1 MEHIVISH
9 SSQLV
14 KRWKQTFPDVVSLE
28 SISSLNDLE
37 PSGKRLIWLDL
48 AEIAAERRTSV
59 VQQTVGYSWPVVVLT
74 YTPSDEEAYEL
85 ISHGAYGYSH
95 AMAAADQLREISA
108 VVDSGS
114 LWVGAGLMQR
124 MLSLSRASGVI
135 SNRPANL
142 INVLTPRELMVAE
155 QVALGASNR
164 QIAEKLDI
172 AERTVKAHL
181 STIFGKLEVRDR
193 VQLAL
198 TMNNVP
204 FQ

>member
-14 KRWKQTFPDVVSLE
+14 KRWKQTFPDTISLE

-37 PSGKRLIWLDL
+37 PSRERLIWLDL
-48 AEIAAERRTSV
+48 VEIAADRRVSV
-59 VQQTVGYSWPVVVLT
+59 VQQAVGYNWPVLVLT
-74 YTPSDEEAYEL
+74 YAPNDEEAYEM

-95 AMAAADQLREISA
+95 AMAAPDQLREIST
-108 VVDSGS
+108 VVGSGS

-124 MLSLSRASGVI
+124 MLSLSRESGVI

-142 INVLTPRELMVAE
+142 VNVLTPRELMVAE

-181 STIFGKLEVRDR
+181 STIFGKLQVRDR

-198 TMNNVP
+198 TMNNIPVP
-204 FQ
+204 